1 MSLISFHECF
11 GCCDFQSADC
21 AINIT
26 DHKLPSNF
34 VNGHVLTMWFTVR
47 IHRQLICKNEL
58 NLSGSDLAEAICNK
72 VG

>member
-34 VNGHVLTMWFTVR
+34 VNGHVLTVVHGPHSQTA
-47 IHRQLICKNEL
+47 
-58 NLSGSDLAEAICNK
+58 DLQEWAQPVWK
-72 VG
+72 RFSRGHLQ